1 MQALHIPGIAEL
13 RQRVYKSEALYGK
26 IPWISKR
33 FIHPH
38 VSIYFTSLFLR
49 LGFTGRQVTLVMMA
63 CAFIGPG
70 LFFFGGT
77 TAYVA
82 GALLMLLSWVLD
94 HSDGEVRRFRGEDS
108 NLDVYLDR
116 FTHRVSYPLMH
127 IGMGVSL
134 WRYTDA
140 PGYFVFG
147 ATVAYF
153 YQLGVAHALDKTLM
167 AHERGGVHGNPL
179 GTVRQRLT
187 ARLPSLSLPL
197 KYVVGG
203 YSQLIQNN
211 TFVVLLSIAA
221 LLGYVREF
229 YLSYGTILIGN
240 WMLSML
246 LDFSVTFRQDERAG
260 EPTDSTRGDLDIQMH

>member
-1 MQALHIPGIAEL
+1 
-13 RQRVYKSEALYGK
+13 
-26 IPWISKR
+26 
-33 FIHPH
+33 
-38 VSIYFTSLFLR
+38 
-49 LGFTGRQVTLVMMA
+49 
-63 CAFIGPG
+63 
-70 LFFFGGT
+70 
-77 TAYVA
+77 
-82 GALLMLLSWVLD
+82 MLLSWVLD

-153 YQLGVAHALDKTLM
+153 YQLGVAHTLDKTLM
-167 AHERGGVHGNPL
+167 AHERGGVNGNPL

-197 KYVVGG
+197 KCVVGG

-240 WMLSML
+240 WMLITL